1 MKGRKRHRPVRILLV
16 DDDAATVLAV
26 SEALR
31 DRLRDEIVVLTAT
44 SAETAI
50 PLISASCDIVI
61 SDILMPGLS
70 GLAVLKEVRRVTPST
85 PVILMTAG
93 AFDKEEAALYGGAYA
108 FIEKPVGVDHLVS
121 VIKAALER
129 RALDHEVTESNRRSI
144 LNLQMKSVVDA
155 FASPNRSK
163 R

>member
-1 MKGRKRHRPVRILLV
+1 MKARKAHTPARILLV
-16 DDDAATVLAV
+16 DDDAATVLAI

-31 DRLRDEIVVLTAT
+31 DRLRDIVLVTAT

-50 PLISASCDIVI
+50 PLLSESCDVVI
-61 SDILMPGLS
+61 CDVLMPGSS

-93 AFDKEEAALYGGAYA
+93 AFDKEESALFGGAYA
-108 FIEKPVGVDHLVS
+108 FIEKPIGVDHLVS

-129 RALDHEVTESNRRSI
+129 RELDQEVTERNRRSI
-144 LNLQMKSVVDA
+144 LNLRMKSMVDA
-155 FASPNRSK
+155 FASPPVK
-163 R
+163 HG

>member
-1 MKGRKRHRPVRILLV
+1 MKARKRHLPARILLV

-31 DRLRDEIVVLTAT
+31 DRLSDVAVVTAT

-50 PLISASCDIVI
+50 PLLSESCDIVI
-61 SDILMPGLS
+61 CDILMPGSS
-70 GLAVLKEVRRVTPST
+70 GLAVLKEARRVTPST

-93 AFDKEEAALYGGAYA
+93 AFDKEEAALFGGAYA

-129 RALDHEVTESNRRSI
+129 RELDQQVTESNRRSI
-144 LNLQMKSVVDA
+144 LNLQMKSVVGA
-155 FASPNRSK
+155 FGSPHGK
-163 R
+163 RA